1 MTHLLNRSNNSS
13 VMDDEYHKLTAEL
26 DAREVLQYLNHL
38 GIQNISGEV
47 LKHFITDLKKL
58 IKYDLQQKYA
68 SDHENIP
75 TQGPE
80 RLHSASTFSSRIRS
94 RMSDSTDLKCNRDCL
109 SRRKALHVRNI
120 QSAPNIQQTVPDEKP
135 LRRACSCVQV
145 EKKESTSSHTKTTNT
160 TSNNNIIR
168 VVKPPAVKKCDPVN
182 LYHYY
187 TSLWEK
193 YKPNVPGENNWSDL
207 RWSVRQKMAGQTSQT
222 NNKISKIPDNPKILD
237 K

>member
-1 MTHLLNRSNNSS
+1 MG
-13 VMDDEYHKLTAEL
+13 DEYHKLTAEL

-68 SDHENIP
+68 NFSDHENIP

-94 RMSDSTDLKCNRDCL
+94 RTADSADLKCNRDCQV
-109 SRRKALHVRNI
+109 RRKALHVRNI
-120 QSAPNIQQTVPDEKP
+120 QSAPNIRQTMPEEKP
-135 LRRACSCVQV
+135 LRRACSCVRV
-145 EKKESTSSHTKTTNT
+145 EKKESTTSQMKTNAT

-168 VVKPPAVKKCDPVN
+168 VAKQPAKKKCDPVS

-207 RWSVRQKMAGQTSQT
+207 RWSVRQKMAGSAIQTQ
-222 NNKISKIPDNPKILD
+222 NKISKIPENPKALD